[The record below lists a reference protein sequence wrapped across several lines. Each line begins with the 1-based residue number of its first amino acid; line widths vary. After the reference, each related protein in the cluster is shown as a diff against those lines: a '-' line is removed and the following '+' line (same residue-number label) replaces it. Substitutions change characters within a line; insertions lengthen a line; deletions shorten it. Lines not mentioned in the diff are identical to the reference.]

1 MTAQTFTPELGLRAT
16 PSATNHIR
24 KQLLKSPE
32 SQGIRLSLK
41 LSGCSGYMYVVDLVD
56 QPEQGDREFKLADDV
71 TLFVENKSLPL
82 LNGTEIDF
90 VTEGL
95 NSMFQFRNPN
105 AESECGCGE
114 SISIKQPA

>member
-1 MTAQTFTPELGLRAT
+1 MTAQTFTPEVGIRAT
-16 PSATNHIR
+16 SKATGHIR
-24 KQLLKSPE
+24 KQLEKNPAAVGL
-32 SQGIRLSLK
+32 RLSLK
-41 LSGCSGYMYVVDLVD
+41 LSGCSGYMYIVDLVD
-56 QPEQGDREFKLADDV
+56 SPAADDQKFQLADDV
-71 TLFVENKSLPL
+71 ILFVDNKSFPM

>member
-1 MTAQTFTPELGLRAT
+1 MTAQTFTPEVGIRAT
-16 PSATNHIR
+16 DSAAEHIR
-24 KQLLKSPE
+24 KQLGKNPNAA
-32 SQGIRLSLK
+32 GMRVSLK
-41 LSGCSGYMYVVDLVD
+41 LSGCSGYMYVVDLVETPD
-56 QPEQGDREFKLADDV
+56 SDDHQFKIADDIA
-71 TLFVENKSLPL
+71 LFVDNKSLPL

-95 NSMFQFRNPN
+95 NSTFQFRNPN